1 MLCPHFTVPTALSY
15 GLFKQLSHCGGDS
28 DKPTALHTAV
38 TLPREPGKKCFNLAL
53 GMVSS
58 WAAVSIWHWSK
69 EGLGTTRAG
78 TGKGMAEESHGMGQ
92 QTEYCPL
99 IYSVPHWH

>member
-1 MLCPHFTVPTALSY
+1 MVGTVTSPLPSILQSPCPES
-15 GLFKQLSHCGGDS
+15 Q
-28 DKPTALHTAV
+28 
-38 TLPREPGKKCFNLAL
+38 EKKCFNLAL